1 MAIPAQK
8 LVEALND
15 DTLSWEERERLV
27 LGNMRYL
34 KLSIWQCTEYYGV
47 DLLDTQ
53 YDMTQIDQKR

>member
-1 MAIPAQK
+1 VATPAQK

-27 LGNMRYL
+27 LGNMRHL
-34 KLSIWQCTEYYGV
+34 KLSIWQYTEYYGV

>member
-1 MAIPAQK
+1 MAITAQK

-27 LGNMRYL
+27 LGNMRHL
-34 KLSIWQCTEYYGV
+34 KLSIWQYTEYYGV

-53 YDMTQIDQKR
+53 YDMTRIDQKR